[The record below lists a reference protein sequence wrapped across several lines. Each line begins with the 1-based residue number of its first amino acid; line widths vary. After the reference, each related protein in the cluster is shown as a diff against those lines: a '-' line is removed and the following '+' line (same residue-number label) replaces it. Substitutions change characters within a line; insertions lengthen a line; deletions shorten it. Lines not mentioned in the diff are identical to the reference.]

1 MLNTPTPGR
10 RNATVAAP
18 YLQDGTA
25 TTLPE
30 TVRLIARY
38 QPGRQTA
45 DENSSAIADFL
56 NSLTSEAGGA
66 GLLFN
71 PAVRGNGR
79 TKASAAAPQRILP

>member
-1 MLNTPTPGR
+1 MLSTPTPGR
-10 RNATVAAP
+10 RNASVTAP

-38 QPGRQTA
+38 QLGRQA
-45 DENSSAIADFL
+45 AHEDSSALADFL
-56 NSLTSEAGGA
+56 NSLTSETGGA

-71 PAVRGNGR
+71 PAAHGSERER
-79 TKASAAAPQRILP
+79 ASAAAPRRTLR